1 MVLIDDPVPM
11 SRRMV
16 ADDRDREPLQFKHI
30 RIMVKRL
37 Q

>member
-16 ADDRDREPLQFKHI
+16 ADDRDRGPLQFKHI
-30 RIMVKRL
+30 KIMGKWL